1 MGIRSHLEYRIEQRL
16 RRIEEQLHDLLLMLE
31 SQAQEHQNKEISE
44 QVAIRELFRELE
56 AEQQDHELML
66 LEQPAANDRSWR

>member
-31 SQAQEHQNKEISE
+31 SQTQENQNKEISE

>member
-16 RRIEEQLHDLLLMLE
+16 RRIEEQLHDMLLLL
-31 SQAQEHQNKEISE
+31 EHQTREMGD

-56 AEQQDHELML
+56 AERQDHELTL
-66 LEQPAANDRSWR
+66 LERSAANDQRWQN

>member
-16 RRIEEQLHDLLLMLE
+16 RRIEEQLHDMLLLL
-31 SQAQEHQNKEISE
+31 EHQTREMGD

-56 AEQQDHELML
+56 AEHQDHELTL
-66 LEQPAANDRSWR
+66 LERSAANDQRWQN

>member
-66 LEQPAANDRSWR
+66 LEQPAANDQSWR